1 VWVDLLNEERFLLP
15 TGYKMMDIIDDVVDD
30 PNHAIII
37 INKYGKIIFVNNCF
51 LHQLGFRLE
60 QVLGTYV
67 DDLYPGKMMQ
77 TLKIGIPHKGYVF
90 LVNGTYHIASSY
102 PIYRDGKIKGAIG
115 RSIFLNLVDASEFS
129 KMISQ
134 LEAEFIKAK
143 DLDYELH
150 SRRSSFDSII
160 GKSPIFLKI
169 KSLAKGFAK
178 TDSTVL
184 ITGESGTGKDLF
196 AKAIHYNSERKNG
209 PFIRINCAAIP
220 EQLLESEL
228 FGYNE
233 GTFTG
238 AIKGGKKGKFEL
250 ANKGTIFLDEI
261 GEMPLSMQAKLLV
274 VLQEKEIEPLGS
286 QTLFPKKIDVRIIA
300 ATNQDLHKLVA
311 DGKFRQDL
319 YYRLNVINLNLPP
332 LRYRK
337 DDIPMLSKYILEK
350 VLKRINNNN
359 IAFDSEAIGLMNDY
373 NWPGNVREL
382 ENYIERS
389 ASMANI
395 EGRSTIGQECIA
407 ELINLSISNP
417 SFHSTGNLLSISQGG
432 KLPTLKEYIDLCEKR
447 LLEEALRSTNG
458 DKNAAAQILD
468 LHISALYKK
477 INKHGLK

>member
-1 VWVDLLNEERFLLP
+1 
-15 TGYKMMDIIDDVVDD
+15 MMDIIDDVVDD
-30 PNHAIII
+30 PNHAVLL
-37 INKYGKIIFVNNCF
+37 INKRGKIIFVNTCF
-51 LHQLGFRLE
+51 LRQLGFRIE

-67 DDLYPGKMMQ
+67 DDLYTGEIMETVQ
-77 TLKIGIPHKGYVF
+77 TGVPHKGYVF

-102 PIYRDGKIKGAIG
+102 PIYRNGKIIGAIG
-115 RSIFLNLVDASEFS
+115 RSIFLNIAEANQFS

-134 LEAEFIKAK
+134 LEEEFVKAK
-143 DLDYELH
+143 NLNYQLH
-150 SRRSSFDSII
+150 SSKNSFDNLI
-160 GKSPIFLKI
+160 GTSPIFLKI
-169 KSLAKGFAK
+169 KSLAQGFAN

-184 ITGESGTGKDLF
+184 ITGESGTGKDLY
-196 AKAIHYNSERKNG
+196 AKAIHYKSNRKNG

-238 AIKGGKKGKFEL
+238 AVKGGKKGKFEL

-286 QTLFPKKIDVRIIA
+286 QTLIPKKIDVRIIA
-300 ATNQDLHKLVA
+300 ATNQDLHKLVSE
-311 DGKFRQDL
+311 GKFRQDL

-337 DDIPMLSKYILEK
+337 DDIPLLSRHILGK
-350 VLKRINNNN
+350 VLKRINNAN
-359 IAFDSEAIGLMNDY
+359 INFEPEALKLMNDY

-407 ELINLSISNP
+407 ELINLNISNP
-417 SFHSTGNLLSISQGG
+417 VFNRSGQKLPIAQGG
-432 KLPTLKEYIDLCEKR
+432 KLPTLKEYMDLCEKR
-447 LLEEALRSTNG
+447 LLEETLRTTNG
-458 DKNAAAQILD
+458 DKTSAAQILD